1 MTHPDVSHLNDFV
14 DARLAAGAQREVE
27 RHLADCASCREEV
40 ADLRR
45 LLAATAAL
53 PEALPAPEGLW
64 TEVRETIDARRVV
77 AFPGSR
83 ARPRS
88 WSTRMLVAAATVL
101 VVLSSGTTALL
112 LRDRA
117 PAAPPDGAALL
128 PAAWVTTETGY
139 IESAA
144 SLQSQL
150 DAQRAVLDPATVA
163 AVERALATVDAAIAE
178 ARDALLRD
186 PANAA
191 LLDLLASN
199 HRQKVDL
206 LRRATQLASST

>member
-14 DARLAAGAQREVE
+14 DARLAGETQREVE

-45 LLAATAAL
+45 LLTAATVL
-53 PEALPAPEGLW
+53 PEALPAPDGLW
-64 TEVRETIDARRVV
+64 ADVRATIDARQVV
-77 AFPGSR
+77 AMPGVQV
-83 ARPRS
+83 APRF
-88 WSTRMLVAAATVL
+88 WSTRMLVAAATAL

-117 PAAPPDGAALL
+117 PAVTPGGVTLL
-128 PAAWVTTETGY
+128 PAAWLSTETGY

-150 DAQRAVLDPATVA
+150 DAQRAVLDTATVA
-163 AVERALATVDAAIAE
+163 AVERALTTVDAAIAE